1 MLQNTS
7 GRLLH
12 TLLTTPSTE
21 VVDPNQE
28 QIDSGSEKAHTRQI
42 IPNPVNTAN
51 PASHGDPNIHML
63 KRLEEK

>member
-1 MLQNTS
+1 M
-7 GRLLH
+7 
-12 TLLTTPSTE
+12 
-21 VVDPNQE
+21 VDPNQE